1 MKATKMSVSRWHE
14 LHKQKAIDL
23 TPAKRRDARAALQE
37 KGVIVIEDDKVWINK
52 QIEENVR

>member
-1 MKATKMSVSRWHE
+1 MSVSRWHE